1 MVTRPWRSDI
11 GRPWPISSWARSP
24 LRVGVRASSSPLP
37 GPAEGE
43 ETPSWGASLSAAE
56 VRAGRER
63 PGTRVTLCPHG
74 RHRTRGWGS
83 GLVSH
88 AAVVWV
94 SRWGSHAAESR
105 GRGGFPAV
113 ESFQQQGG
121 VGGPVLCGA
130 SGHHLRVRV
139 GPQPGR
145 SEPRKRAADVPRGA
159 PTPPPAAGAARAQQV
174 PGVGC

>member
-1 MVTRPWRSDI
+1 MRFLRIKKSKEEKCEACENHMTFVSRRWQRPASEPRLGNTGVI
-11 GRPWPISSWARSP
+11 RVQGPRP
-24 LRVGVRASSSPLP
+24 P
-37 GPAEGE
+37 GSGSGGCEC
-43 ETPSWGASLSAAE
+43 
-56 VRAGRER
+56 

-94 SRWGSHAAESR
+94 SRWGRHAAESR

-121 VGGPVLCGA
+121 VRGPVLCGA